1 MEPPRSKR
9 PLPASLKNGCK
20 HCSTGWASQEVPAR
34 PPNSHLHKR
43 KYPSLTEK
51 DRTSNY
57 NEEQKGRGQLQGL
70 RRRGAQ
76 LRQEKPKRA
85 GDGKCRSG
93 GAPEAV
99 ADLRIAEA
107 EPPPVPCGTLPPQPR
122 LPPPLPPHRS
132 LLAEGASRRESGGPV
147 KTGVRGRSGA
157 SQDPSGRG
165 GGGRGGRSRGG
176 AEDSRVL
183 PSTSEHTRGAKPGQS
198 RTTGAEAG
206 RAVGA
211 EQRGRPGGRQR
222 RRPR

>member
-1 MEPPRSKR
+1 MGWGRCKSCAGAERSRARKNRSGQTTESAEAAGCPR
-9 PLPASLKNGCK
+9 PLPTSASK
-20 HCSTGWASQEVPAR
+20 
-34 PPNSHLHKR
+34 
-43 KYPSLTEK
+43 
-51 DRTSNY
+51 
-57 NEEQKGRGQLQGL
+57 
-70 RRRGAQ
+70 
-76 LRQEKPKRA
+76 
-85 GDGKCRSG
+85 
-93 GAPEAV
+93 
-99 ADLRIAEA
+99 
-107 EPPPVPCGTLPPQPR
+107 PR
-122 LPPPLPPHRS
+122 LPRKLSLHRYPAVPCRRKRGCRLLLPPHRS
-132 LLAEGASRRESGGPV
+132 LLAKGASRRESGGPV
-147 KTGVRGRSGA
+147 KAGVRSRSGD